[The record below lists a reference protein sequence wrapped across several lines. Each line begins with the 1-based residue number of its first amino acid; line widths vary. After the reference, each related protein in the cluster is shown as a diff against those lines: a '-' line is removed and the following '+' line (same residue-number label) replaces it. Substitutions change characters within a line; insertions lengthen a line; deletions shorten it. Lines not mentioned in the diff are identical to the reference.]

1 MKPTTFLAG
10 LVAAAATGLT
20 LPAALAQTAAQP
32 TAAADAPMPLTYEV
46 AARETP
52 AVVRQSTCPILVVP
66 TDDQRL
72 NKLTIGASMRGPL
85 LTGDASPWVTD
96 GLLQLKDFGFAAQKA
111 PAGAAPTEG
120 LMVKTTLSRAYT
132 WQVGLKLFSM
142 VALKAQ
148 FVDKNGVLQEK
159 HYRAHG
165 DKTNM
170 WGASSE
176 YVTALN
182 YGLNNLLRA
191 MADDLTLLCKGT
203 KVEAYTYA
211 GPEAKP
217 AAK

>member
-1 MKPTTFLAG
+1 MALAA
-10 LVAAAATGLT
+10 LVALV
-20 LPAALAQTAAQP
+20 LPTAFAQTAPPPA
-32 TAAADAPMPLTYEV
+32 AAADAPMPLAYEV
-46 AARETP
+46 AAREAP
-52 AVVRQSTCPILVVP
+52 AVARQGTCPIQVVP
-66 TDDQRL
+66 TDDQRQ

-96 GLLQLKDFGFAAQKA
+96 GLLQLKDYGFPVQRAA
-111 PAGAAPTEG
+111 AGAAPTDG
-120 LMVKTTLSRAYT
+120 LLVKTSISRAYT
-132 WQVGLKLFSM
+132 WQVGLKLFGM
-142 VALKAQ
+142 VAVKAQ